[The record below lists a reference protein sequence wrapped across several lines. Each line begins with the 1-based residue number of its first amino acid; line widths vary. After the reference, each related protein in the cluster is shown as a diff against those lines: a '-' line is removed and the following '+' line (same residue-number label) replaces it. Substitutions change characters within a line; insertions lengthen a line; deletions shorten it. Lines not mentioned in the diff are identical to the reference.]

1 MKTKM
6 MLLAGILL
14 AAACNPGPSATTKV
28 SGTFDGD
35 EDDIPGF
42 VEIAVGENLDTTVAV
57 ENGKFTVEIPTDLT
71 TIGHADAGG
80 IVIPFIADGTK
91 IVLDFDE
98 ETATSSAKKGVQSR
112 LNAFREWR
120 DDFVDEFTARM
131 GEFDKDDPAAEA
143 YYDETLARYN
153 EHMKETVK
161 ANPDNVL
168 ALLALSEMGM
178 SDDTEE
184 ILSLLDGLSEPLK
197 ALPAVQRLAQT
208 FQSQKTTAAGAP
220 FVDFTVVQDP
230 DSPETS
236 TVSLSDFVGKGK
248 YILVDFWASW
258 CGPCRAEMP
267 NLKSVYETYHGDD
280 FDMLSV
286 AVWDEV
292 EATKKAA
299 QELGIVWNQIVNAQQ
314 VPTDLY
320 GIEGIP
326 HIILF
331 GPDGT
336 IVERGL
342 RGEKIG
348 EKVAEVLGR

>member
-14 AAACNPGPSATTKV
+14 AAACNPGPSSTTKV
-28 SGTFDGD
+28 SGSFDWD

-42 VEIAVGENLDTTVAV
+42 VEIVVGEKLDTTVAV
-57 ENGKFTVEIPTDLT
+57 VDGKFAVEILTDLT
-71 TIGHADAGG
+71 TFAHADAGG
-80 IVIPFIADGTK
+80 TVVPFVADGSK

-98 ETATSSAKKGVQSR
+98 EEATSSNKKGVQSR
-112 LNAFREWR
+112 LNAFQEWQS
-120 DDFVDEFTARM
+120 DFMDEFTEKM
-131 GEFDKDDPAAEA
+131 NELEDDEDAAEA
-143 YYDETLARYN
+143 YYEEAVSRFNDR
-153 EHMKETVK
+153 MKETLKVNK
-161 ANPDNVL
+161 DNVL
-168 ALLALSEMGM
+168 ALMALSNLDVM
-178 SDDTEE
+178 DDPDE

-197 ALPAVQRLAQT
+197 AVPAVQQLVQALNNKKAT
-208 FQSQKTTAAGAP
+208 SEGTP
-220 FVDFTVVQDP
+220 FTDFTIVQDP

-248 YILVDFWASW
+248 YVLVDFWASW

-267 NLKSVYETYHGDD
+267 NLKNVYETYHGDD

-292 EATKKAA
+292 EATRKAA
-299 QELGIVWNQIVNAQQ
+299 GELGIVWNQIVNAQQ

-336 IVERGL
+336 IVARGL